1 MNPRFV
7 WLLLPVGVLLLSQ
20 PQSQNLASS
29 SSLNFEVASVK
40 PSSATNLAMHLDA
53 ARVDIRRWSLQQLIL
68 RAYNLWPYQLS
79 GPDWMA
85 TERFD
90 VLAKLPQG
98 AGPDQLPNMLQSLLV
113 ERFHLAAH
121 EETRTLQV
129 LALVVAKN
137 GPKMQ
142 PAPSDA
148 AGHLL
153 SVGQV
158 LDGLWSSETGPA
170 ATFGPTAFDFTNG
183 VLHVQFTHLPMIALA
198 QIAGSYLHEPV
209 IDGTGLT
216 ASYQV
221 TLNLAV
227 SAEDADALGS
237 SVFSA
242 VERLGLRL
250 ERRRAPV
257 SVLVV
262 DRLERVPT
270 EN

>member
-1 MNPRFV
+1 MNPRFA
-7 WLLLPVGVLLLSQ
+7 WLLLPAVVPLLSQ
-20 PQSQNLASS
+20 PPSPNFARSS
-29 SSLNFEVASVK
+29 SVKFEVASVK
-40 PSSATNLAMHLDA
+40 PSSATNLAMHLDG

-68 RAYNLWPYQLS
+68 RAYSLWFYQLS

-98 AGPDQLPNMLQSLLV
+98 ADPDQLPNMLQSLLA
-113 ERFHLAAH
+113 ERFHLTAH

-137 GPKMQ
+137 GPRMQ
-142 PAPSDA
+142 PALSDA
-148 AGHLL
+148 AGHLP
-153 SVGQV
+153 SVGRI

-170 ATFGPTAFDFTNG
+170 APFGPTASDFTNG
-183 VLHVQFTHLPMIALA
+183 VLHVQFTRLPMIALA
-198 QIAGSYLHEPV
+198 QIAGSYLREPV
-209 IDGTGLT
+209 VDSTGLT
-216 ASYQV
+216 GSYQV
-221 TLNLAV
+221 TLNLAL
-227 SAEDADALGS
+227 SAEGADAPGS

-242 VERLGLRL
+242 IDRLGLRL

-257 SVLVV
+257 PVLVV
-262 DRLERVPT
+262 DHLERVPT